1 MNSLIGKNVIN
12 IHRVSCDTSERRVGT
27 IVGFAAGVNGGT
39 RVQWTSG
46 TNKSEPYE
54 IEMVTSDL
62 ALDEDWPRRQPG
74 QMPEYIRLSTYP
86 IEVTLPDA

>member
-1 MNSLIGKNVIN
+1 MQSLVGKKVIN
-12 IHRVSCDTSERRVGT
+12 VHRVSCDTPVRRIGT
-27 IVGFAAGVNGGT
+27 IIGFGPGVNGGT
-39 RVQWTSG
+39 RVQWPAG
-46 TNKSEPYE
+46 FGVNEPYE

-74 QMPEYIRLSTYP
+74 QMPEHIRLSSYP